1 VDGQRSFRYKE
12 EALYSHAPQTPGI
25 YQLVTFDEQ
34 QNGVIL
40 YIGLASEKTIFD
52 ALYEHWRGDRQPTV
66 QDLLAKYPN
75 LILGMSLKADI
86 KDKDD
91 LKDLYWAMSRRKN
104 LPCRIL
110 KAFSTSG
117 RYSEITY
124 KISPSFK
131 RIKAKAKSQKE
142 KIKVYRFVL

>member
-1 VDGQRSFRYKE
+1 MAERSFRYKE

-75 LILGMSLKADI
+75 LYFGYVAQADI

-91 LKDLYWAMSRRKN
+91 LKDLYWAMVQAEKPTLQDPKSVQH
-104 LPCRIL
+104 
-110 KAFSTSG
+110 SG

-124 KISPSFK
+124 KD
-131 RIKAKAKSQKE
+131 KS
-142 KIKVYRFVL
+142 IL